1 MTQSLAYAPVEIKSF
16 GDGSENAPLGE
27 FKALVSVFGNV
38 DYGGDKV
45 VPGAFAKSVQNMQ
58 ESGNPLSVYW
68 NHDHDDPFSNIGVVK
83 GIAETPQGLVVDAQ
97 LDMDNPKAN
106 QVFKLMQQK
115 RISQFSFQYQVNPGG
130 AQQKIATDGTRYR
143 ELNDVNLLEVGPCW
157 LGMNP
162 ETQLLGTKSE
172 DQDAETPPGDP
183 KPPETPDPDDGNPF
197 KDGFD
202 QSKLKDLVI
211 GIMHDEL
218 HSTSVD
224 NPSAGNQ
231 QTTGK
236 SHGQLDSWIALQGMI
251 GGTNE
256 ITA

>member
-16 GDGSENAPLGE
+16 GDGSETAPLGE

-45 VPGAFAKSVQNMQ
+45 VPGAFAKSVRNVQ

-83 GIAETPQGLVVDAQ
+83 GIVESPQGLVVDAQ

-130 AQQKIATDGTRYR
+130 AQQKTAPDGTRYR

-172 DQDAETPPGDP
+172 EQEAETPPEDP
-183 KPPETPDPDDGNPF
+183 DPPETSDPDDGNPF
-197 KDGFD
+197 KAGIDERKLEKLVRGF
-202 QSKLKDLVI
+202 VR
-211 GIMHDEL
+211 DEL
-218 HSTSVD
+218 SSSSPEKPD
-224 NPSAGNQ
+224 DQQQQAGKQ
-231 QTTGK
+231 R
-236 SHGQLDSWIALQGMI
+236 GQLDSWIRLQGMI

-256 ITA
+256 IIA